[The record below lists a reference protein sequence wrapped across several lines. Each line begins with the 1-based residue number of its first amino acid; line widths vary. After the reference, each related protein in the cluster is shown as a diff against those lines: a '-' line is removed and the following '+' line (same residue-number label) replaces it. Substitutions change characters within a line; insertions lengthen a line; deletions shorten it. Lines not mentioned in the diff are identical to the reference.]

1 MDTLSNN
8 AELYQY
14 LLRLAAILEARNAKQ
29 LGEAV
34 VHASKCSAG
43 MSTEFLGESR
53 IALRQVLK
61 KGAGALTAQEH
72 DDVKEVLRQLDQAL
86 DDRLSRHD
94 LSSANRFLGFT
105 KPRNK
110 RGSE

>member
-1 MDTLSNN
+1 MKILSNN

-14 LLRLAAILEARNAKQ
+14 LLHLSAILQERDAKQ

-61 KGAGALTAQEH
+61 KGAGLLTTQER
-72 DDVKEVLRQLDQAL
+72 DDVKDVLRQLDKAL
-86 DDRLSRHD
+86 DERR
-94 LSSANRFLGFT
+94 
-105 KPRNK
+105 
-110 RGSE
+110 

>member
-1 MDTLSNN
+1 MMALSRN

-14 LLRLAAILEARNAKQ
+14 LLRLSATLEERDAKQ

-61 KGAGALTAQEH
+61 KGAGVLTTQER
-72 DDVKEVLRQLDQAL
+72 DEVKDVLRQLDKAL
-86 DDRLSRHD
+86 DERR
-94 LSSANRFLGFT
+94 
-105 KPRNK
+105 
-110 RGSE
+110 

>member
-1 MDTLSNN
+1 MKTLSNN
-8 AELYQY
+8 AEFYQY
-14 LLRLAAILEARNAKQ
+14 LSRLSATLEERDAKQ

-61 KGAGALTAQEH
+61 KGARVLTTQEL
-72 DDVKEVLRQLDQAL
+72 DDVKDVLRQLDKAL
-86 DDRLSRHD
+86 DERR
-94 LSSANRFLGFT
+94 
-105 KPRNK
+105 
-110 RGSE
+110 

>member
-1 MDTLSNN
+1 MKALPNN
-8 AELYQY
+8 AELYHY
-14 LLRLAAILEARNAKQ
+14 LSRLSATLEERDAKQ

-61 KGAGALTAQEH
+61 KGAGVLTTQER
-72 DDVKEVLRQLDQAL
+72 DEVKDVLRQLDKAL
-86 DDRLSRHD
+86 DERR
-94 LSSANRFLGFT
+94 
-105 KPRNK
+105 
-110 RGSE
+110 

>member
-1 MDTLSNN
+1 MKSLSNN

-14 LLRLAAILEARNAKQ
+14 LLQLSSTLEERDAKK

-34 VHASKCSAG
+34 AHASKCSAG

-61 KGAGALTAQEH
+61 RGWSVLTTQEC
-72 DDVKEVLRQLDQAL
+72 DDVKDVLRQLDKAL
-86 DDRLSRHD
+86 DERPLARSY
-94 LSSANRFLGFT
+94 L
-105 KPRNK
+105 KPVPK
-110 RGSE
+110 S